1 MKKYL
6 SVLLLLTMT
15 LAAFAGCNQTNEPM
29 QESTQEQTTEPV
41 GTSNSTESN
50 IESTASDTQP
60 ESGIFAPTGTAP
72 VFSLMGGVYAE
83 GQELTVQAPAGTD
96 YVVRYTTDGSVP
108 TKKSDKFKDA
118 IDVPGKDATVVRAAC
133 FDAQGNL
140 VGRVITHTYIK
151 ANSDRAALYTVS
163 LTLSPDDFDELCRHY
178 SEKLEMPTH
187 IEITNPA
194 GELVI
199 SQDGGMRIFGGSSR
213 ALQQKSF
220 KIIARKTGHYGTDM
234 YEGKGTFRYA
244 FFEERVVKAGADA
257 GQILDRYESLILR
270 NGGND
275 SLLHNSCDPLHA
287 SLLRDN
293 AVNNFA
299 AHVTESLEYA
309 NSAFA
314 VVYVNGEY
322 YGILDMKENMNED
335 HVKRVWGVSDD
346 DVVVVK
352 SELDTSR
359 GGRFDGEW
367 FYYESENADELKA
380 WEDICKKVAT
390 AQKKGNAGYYDTLA
404 ELVDLHSFAEYCAL
418 NLYTSN
424 HDWPH
429 NNVKL
434 WRYTGAPVEGNAIT
448 DGKWRFMTRDQDL
461 GMSRYDSAYLNP
473 ELDTTPEVDSFYRML
488 GNFVDYSDLYSYT
501 GEQRM
506 YPDSLGLQC
515 MLAYCLGNDAFRAD
529 FEEICRRMA
538 SEESQAILLDELLQ
552 GANAIKPE
560 MERHIDRWGF
570 AIGNGYNLKAWQKE
584 YSAIKKY
591 VNNRPAYFI
600 EQLERALERTK

>member
-1 MKKYL
+1 MKKGL
-6 SVLLLLTMT
+6 SVLLLLTLLLT
-15 LAAFAGCNQTNEPM
+15 AFAGCNQ
-29 QESTQEQTTEPV
+29 EQ
-41 GTSNSTESN
+41 
-50 IESTASDTQP
+50 DTQAP
-60 ESGIFAPTGTAP
+60 GEGTDSQTEAPTQDETVGEAETEREQSIFAPTGTAP
-72 VFSLMGGVYAE
+72 VFSLAGGVYADA
-83 GQELTVQAPAGTD
+83 QELTITAPQGSD
-96 YVVRYTTDGSVP
+96 YTVRYTTDGSVP
-108 TKKSDKFKDA
+108 TKKSKEATKTIEVAGD
-118 IDVPGKDATVVRAAC
+118 DATVVRAAC

-140 VGRVITHTYIK
+140 VGRVITHTYI
-151 ANSDRAALYTVS
+151 AAEDGRGALYTIS
-163 LTLSPDDFDELCRHY
+163 LTLSPEDFDKLCRNY
-178 SEKLEMPTH
+178 NEKLEMPTH
-187 IEITNPA
+187 IEIVNPA

-213 ALQQKSF
+213 ALSQKSF
-220 KIIARKTGHYGTDM
+220 KIIARKTGYYETEM

-244 FFEERVVKAGADA
+244 FFDGRTVKAGADA
-257 GQILDRYESLILR
+257 GQVLDRYDSLILR

-275 SLLHNSCDPLHA
+275 SLLHTACDPQHA

-299 AHVTESLEYA
+299 AHVTDTLDFAY
-309 NSAFA
+309 SAFA
-314 VVYVNGEY
+314 VVYVNGTY

-335 HVKRVWGVSDD
+335 YVKRVYGVADD

-359 GGRFDGEW
+359 GGRYDGDW
-367 FYYESENADELKA
+367 FYYDSENATELAA
-380 WEDICKKVAT
+380 WEQICDDVAK
-390 AQKKGNAGYYDTLA
+390 AQKKGNMSYYDTLA
-404 ELVDLHSFAEYCAL
+404 SLVDLHSFAEYCAL

-434 WRYTGAPVEGNAIT
+434 WCYTGAAVEGNAIT

-461 GMSRYDSAYLNP
+461 GMSRYDSAHLTS

-488 GNFVDYSDLYSYT
+488 GNFVDYHDLYSYK
-501 GEQRM
+501 GEQQL

-515 MLAYCLGNDAFRAD
+515 MLAYCLQNDAFRAD
-529 FEEICRRMA
+529 FEAICRNMA
-538 SEESQAILLDELLQ
+538 SEQSQQVMLEELAK
-552 GANAIKPE
+552 GADAIKPE
-560 MERHIDRWGF
+560 MTRHINRWKS

-584 YSAIKKY
+584 YSNIKKY

-600 EQLERALERTK
+600 EQLERALKRTEK

>member
-1 MKKYL
+1 MKKIV
-6 SVLLLLTMT
+6 SVLLLWIMIS
-15 LAAFAGCNQTNEPM
+15 AAFAGCNQTNEPV
-29 QESTQEQTTEPV
+29 QESTSTQEQTTEPE
-41 GTSNSTESN
+41 TE
-50 IESTASDTQP
+50 TQTERETIA

-72 VFSLMGGVYAE
+72 VFSIMGGVYADK
-83 GQELTVQAPAGTD
+83 QELTLNAPEGTD
-96 YVVRYTTDGSVP
+96 YTVRYTTDGSVP
-108 TKKSDKFKDA
+108 TKRSDEFADA
-118 IDVPGKDATVVRAAC
+118 ISVPGKDATVIRAAC
-133 FDAQGNL
+133 FDADGNL
-140 VGRVITHTYIK
+140 VGRVITHSYIK
-151 ANSDRAALYTVS
+151 ANSDSSALYTVS

-213 ALQQKSF
+213 ALSQKSF
-220 KIIARKTGHYGTDM
+220 KIIARKTGHFGTDM

-244 FFEERVVKAGADA
+244 FFDERTVKAGADA
-257 GQILDRYESLILR
+257 GEVLDRYDSLILR

-275 SLLHNSCDPLHA
+275 SLLHNSCDPLKA

-299 AHVTESLEYA
+299 AHVTDSLEYA
-309 NSAFA
+309 CSAFA

-335 HVKRVWGVSDD
+335 HVRRVWDVSDD

-367 FYYESENADELKA
+367 FYYESDNADELAA
-380 WEDICKKVAT
+380 WEKILDRVAT
-390 AQKKGNAGYYDTLA
+390 AQKKGNMNYYETLA
-404 ELVDLHSFAEYCAL
+404 EQVDLHSFAEYCAL

-434 WRYTGAPVEGNAIT
+434 YRYTGAPVEGNAIT

-461 GMSRYDSAYLNP
+461 GMGRYDSAYLNP

-488 GNFVDYSDLYSYT
+488 GNFVDYSDLYSYS
-501 GEQRM
+501 GEERM

-515 MLAYCLGNDAFRAD
+515 MLAYCLENDAFRAD
-529 FEEICRRMA
+529 FEAICRRMA
-538 SEESQAILLDELLQ
+538 SEESVAILLDELSKS
-552 GANAIKPE
+552 ANAIKPE
-560 MERHIDRWGF
+560 MENHIDRWGH

-591 VNNRPAYFI
+591 VNARPAYFI
-600 EQLERALERTK
+600 EQLERALARTGS